1 MSDVNDRNMN
11 PERGQLVHEY
21 MERAARARA
30 LGDSKL
36 GLHLFL
42 AAYGEAA
49 TENGKASGEGL
60 CALKEAWA
68 LALQLKERSLA
79 EYIFE
84 KMEPSLSASEIKACS
99 NSLQDLALDKLAQY
113 GISRKDLE
121 DVSDYISQE
130 LNSEG
135 GISFTTDVF
144 SGLPGVSVTD
154 PTGTITV
161 TAKALPRV
169 EAAPASAAAAE
180 EPAKAPEDVEDKAA
194 PAVPAATAPAEATAP
209 EAASAPALAP
219 APVPPVVPAAPET
232 PASPLG
238 PNIQLMPQNLRFAD
252 LAGYANAIRIAKGL
266 GLGREKDPRFAKLV
280 HDLNVAHG
288 LAEPPAFD
296 PIIITAPV
304 REDASRFAYAT
315 AGELDLPV
323 FRMFV
328 EDNPQGLQML
338 CVASQNNPS
347 FKFDRKTGFF
357 EGKGTL
363 LMEDLDLWEVPS
375 VPDCPE
381 EGMNPFLMAQIQRGV
396 REVYNFIRAAVE
408 DPNVYVLVTA
418 ESPEAIDPFF
428 MEILEPYQ
436 QVPIEMPTAGE
447 RASIWTQLV
456 NEHPSLK
463 GISVAMLVKNSANMA
478 RYDIA
483 MAVADTLD
491 ESYLDDLRGGRPHP
505 VRPARLFEKLAAY
518 QPLDSEEY
526 RTLEEAIVSDFRSE
540 LSHIDDILKG

>member
-1 MSDVNDRNMN
+1 MSDANDRNLN

-113 GISRKDLE
+113 GISRRDLE
-121 DVSDYISQE
+121 EVSDYISQE
-130 LNSEG
+130 LESDG
-135 GISFTTDVF
+135 GISFSPDLF
-144 SGLPGVSVTD
+144 SGLPGLNVKDARTF
-154 PTGTITV
+154 TV
-161 TAKALPRV
+161 TAKPRPRTD
-169 EAAPASAAAAE
+169 EPAPAE
-180 EPAKAPEDVEDKAA
+180 EKAKAPDECDGNGDATPAAIVPAPAPAPAA
-194 PAVPAATAPAEATAP
+194 PAVPVEPAPAQP
-209 EAASAPALAP
+209 
-219 APVPPVVPAAPET
+219 
-232 PASPLG
+232 PLG
-238 PNIQLMPQNLRFAD
+238 PNVQLIPQGLRFSD
-252 LAGYANAIRIAKGL
+252 LAGYANAIRTAKGL
-266 GLGREKDPRFAKLV
+266 GLCREKDPRYTKLV

-288 LAEPPAFD
+288 VSEPPAFD
-296 PIIITAPV
+296 PILITAPV
-304 REDASRFAYAT
+304 REDATRFAHAT
-315 AGELDLPV
+315 VGELDRPV

-328 EDNPQGLQML
+328 EDSPQGLQML
-338 CVASQNNPS
+338 CVAAQSTPS
-347 FKFDRKTGFF
+347 FQFNRKTGYF

-375 VPDCPE
+375 VPDGTE
-381 EGMNPFLMAQIQRGV
+381 EGMNPLIAAQIQRGM
-396 REVYNFIRAAVE
+396 REVYNFIRAAVD
-408 DPNVYVLVTA
+408 DPNVTVLVTA
-418 ESPEAIDPFF
+418 ENPQNIDPFF
-428 MEILEPYQ
+428 LDILEPFQ
-436 QVPIEMPTAGE
+436 EVPIEMPSAGE

-491 ESYLDDLRGGRPHP
+491 ESYREDLERGRPRP

-526 RTLEEAIVSDFRSE
+526 KTLEEAILADFRSE
-540 LSHIDDILKG
+540 LADIDDILN